1 MEEKMSELIEEMR
14 AGMKKSDDERDAL
27 FNTPEDVERWDNIV
41 YGHTDRVIQRLD
53 VYRPKQASGEDL
65 PVIISVHGGG
75 WVYGDKERYQYYCM
89 SLAQRGFAV
98 VNFTYRLAPEHKFPA
113 PLEDMNLV
121 CKWVMKRAGRFH
133 FDTERIFAV
142 GDSAGAHLL
151 GLYAG
156 ICTNPEYAARYDFTV
171 PENFAL
177 TAIALNCGVYTF
189 DEELPDWEKSSCLLK
204 AFLPQGGTK
213 EELENIDVLNR
224 ITDVYPPVFC
234 MTSVRDFMKAQAPL
248 LAAKLLENNVPF
260 VFRVFGDKVN
270 MLGHVFHCDIKTVD
284 AAQCNDAECDFF
296 REFCF

>member
-1 MEEKMSELIEEMR
+1 MSEISDKFREE
-14 AGMKKSDDERDAL
+14 AKKNDDIRDAL
-27 FNTPEDVERWDNIV
+27 MTTPEDVERWDNIV
-41 YGHTDRVIQRLD
+41 YGHIDRNIQVLD
-53 VYRPKQASGEDL
+53 VYRPKQAEDEDL

-98 VNFTYRLAPEHKFPA
+98 VNFTYRLAPENKFPA
-113 PLEDMNLV
+113 QLEDMNLV
-121 CKWVMKRAGRFH
+121 CKWIMKRARRYH

-156 ICTNPEYAARYDFTV
+156 ICTNPAYAAQYDFEV

-177 TAIALNCGVYTF
+177 TAMALNCGVYSVDRDMAGVQTLEF
-189 DEELPDWEKSSCLLK
+189 MKDLLPEQGTDEELKKL
-204 AFLPQGGTK
+204 
-213 EELENIDVLNR
+213 NVLDT
-224 ITDVYPPVFC
+224 ITDVYTPVFC
-234 MTSVRDFMKAQAPL
+234 MTSVSDFQKGQAPAL
-248 LAAKLLENNVPF
+248 VERLTKNQVPF
-260 VFRVFGDKVN
+260 VYRVFGDKVN
-270 MLGHVFHCDIKTVD
+270 QLGHVFHCDIKTVD

>member
-1 MEEKMSELIEEMR
+1 MSELSEKLREQF
-14 AGMKKSDDERDAL
+14 KKADDERDAL
-27 FNTPEDVERWDNIV
+27 MNTPEDVERWDNIV
-41 YGHTDRVIQRLD
+41 YGRTDRKVQVLD
-53 VYRPKQASGEDL
+53 VYRPRQAEDGDL

-98 VNFTYRLAPEHKFPA
+98 VNFTYRLAPENKFPA
-113 PLEDMNLV
+113 PLEDLNLV
-121 CKWVMKRAGRFH
+121 CGWVMKRARRYH

-156 ICTNPEYAARYDFTV
+156 ICTNPEYAARYEFTV

-177 TAIALNCGVYTF
+177 TAIALNCGVYTIPAEDIPENHSRQLMKDF
-189 DEELPDWEKSSCLLK
+189 LPD
-204 AFLPQGGTK
+204 PIT
-213 EELENIDVLNR
+213 EESIETVNVIPR

-234 MTSVRDFMKAQAPL
+234 MTSVADPQKKQASAL
-248 LAAKLLENNVPF
+248 VDALTGNNVPF
-260 VFRVFGDKVN
+260 VYRIFGDKIN
-270 MLGHVFHCDIKTVD
+270 RLGHVFHLDIKTVD
-284 AAQCNDAECDFF
+284 SAQCNDAECDFF

>member
-1 MEEKMSELIEEMR
+1 MSEI
-14 AGMKKSDDERDAL
+14 SDKLRKEAKENDDIRDAL
-27 FNTPEDVERWDNIV
+27 MSTPEDVERWDNIV
-41 YGHTDRVIQRLD
+41 YGHIDRNIQVLD
-53 VYRPKQASGEDL
+53 VYRPRQAEDEDL

-121 CKWVMKRAGRFH
+121 CKWVMKRARRYH

-156 ICTNPEYAARYDFTV
+156 ICTNPAYAAQYDFEV
-171 PENFAL
+171 PENFSL
-177 TAIALNCGVYTF
+177 TAIALNCGVYFIDRETAGESTLELIKDF
-189 DEELPDWEKSSCLLK
+189 LPEQGTDEELKK
-204 AFLPQGGTK
+204 I
-213 EELENIDVLNR
+213 NVLDT
-224 ITDVYPPVFC
+224 ITDVYTPVFC
-234 MTSVRDFMKAQAPL
+234 MTSVNDFQKVQAPAL
-248 LAAKLLENNVPF
+248 VERLTENQVPF
-260 VFRVFGDKVN
+260 VYRVFGDKVN
-270 MLGHVFHCDIKTVD
+270 KLGHVFHCDIKTVD

>member
-1 MEEKMSELIEEMR
+1 MSEL
-14 AGMKKSDDERDAL
+14 SDKIRKEFKEADDARDAL
-27 FNTPEDVERWDNIV
+27 MSTPEDVERWDNIV
-41 YGHTDRVIQRLD
+41 YGHIDRKIQVLD
-53 VYRPKQASGEDL
+53 VYRPKQAEDEDL

-113 PLEDMNLV
+113 PLEDLNLV
-121 CKWVMKRAGRFH
+121 CKWVMKRARRYH

-156 ICTNPEYAARYDFTV
+156 ICTNPEYAAGYEFDV

-177 TAIALNCGVYTF
+177 TAIALNCGVYAVDKSDAVQEMTMGLMKELLPQEGT
-189 DEELPDWEKSSCLLK
+189 DEELEKI
-204 AFLPQGGTK
+204 
-213 EELENIDVLNR
+213 NVLHT

-234 MTSVRDFMKAQAPL
+234 MTAVSDHQKSQAPAL
-248 LAAKLLENNVPF
+248 VEKLTENNVPF
-260 VFRVFGDKVN
+260 VYRVFGDKVN
-270 MLGHVFHCDIKTVD
+270 KLGHVFHCDIKTID

>member
-1 MEEKMSELIEEMR
+1 MSEISEKFRKE
-14 AGMKKSDDERDAL
+14 AKENDDIRDAL
-27 FNTPEDVERWDNIV
+27 MSTPEDVERWDNIV
-41 YGHTDRVIQRLD
+41 YGHIDRDIQVLD
-53 VYRPKQASGEDL
+53 VYRPKQAEDGDL

-121 CKWVMKRAGRFH
+121 CKWVMKRARRYH

-156 ICTNPEYAARYDFTV
+156 ICTNPAYAAQYDFEV
-171 PENFAL
+171 PENFSL
-177 TAIALNCGVYTF
+177 TAIALNCGVYSVDRETAGESTLELMKDF
-189 DEELPDWEKSSCLLK
+189 LPEQGTDEELQKI
-204 AFLPQGGTK
+204 
-213 EELENIDVLNR
+213 NVLDT
-224 ITDVYPPVFC
+224 ITDVYTPVFC
-234 MTSVRDFMKAQAPL
+234 MTSVSDFQKAQAPAL
-248 LAAKLLENNVPF
+248 IERLTENQVPF
-260 VFRVFGDKVN
+260 VYRVFGDKVN
-270 MLGHVFHCDIKTVD
+270 KLGHVFHCDIKTVD

>member
-1 MEEKMSELIEEMR
+1 MSEISEKLR
-14 AGMKKSDDERDAL
+14 AEFKKSDDERDAL
-27 FNTPEDVERWDNIV
+27 LTTPEDVERWDNIV
-41 YGHTDRVIQRLD
+41 YGHVDRNIQKLD
-53 VYRPKQASGEDL
+53 VYRPKQAEGEDL

-98 VNFTYRLAPEHKFPA
+98 VNFTYRLAPDHKFPA
-113 PLEDMNLV
+113 PLEDLNLV
-121 CKWVMKRAGRFH
+121 CKWVMKRAGRYH

-156 ICTNPEYAARYDFTV
+156 ICTNPDYASRYEFQV

-177 TAIALNCGVYTF
+177 TAIALNCGVYAIEKG
-189 DEELPDWEKSSCLLK
+189 DADQELTMELMKD
-204 AFLPQGGTK
+204 FLPEQGTE
-213 EELENIDVLNR
+213 EELENINVLNR

-234 MTSVRDFMKAQAPL
+234 MTAVNDFQKVQAPAL
-248 LAAKLLENNVPF
+248 VQKLMENNVPF

-270 MLGHVFHCDIKTVD
+270 KLGHVFHCDVKTVD

>member
-1 MEEKMSELIEEMR
+1 MSELTDKIREEF
-14 AGMKKSDDERDAL
+14 KKNDDARDAL
-27 FNTPEDVERWDNIV
+27 MNTPEDVERVDNIV
-41 YGHTDRVIQRLD
+41 YGHIDRNIQVLD
-53 VYRPKQASGEDL
+53 VYRPKQAEDDDL

-113 PLEDMNLV
+113 PLEDLNLV
-121 CKWVMKRAGRFH
+121 CKWVMKRANRYH

-156 ICTNPEYAARYDFTV
+156 ICTNPEYAAKYDFTV

-177 TAIALNCGVYTF
+177 TAIGLNFGVYNVGQGENPDELTSSLIKEVLPEGGTP
-189 DEELPDWEKSSCLLK
+189 EELDKI
-204 AFLPQGGTK
+204 
-213 EELENIDVLNR
+213 NVLNT
-224 ITDVYPPVFC
+224 ITDVYPPVYC
-234 MTSVRDFMKAQAPL
+234 VTAVADFLKSQAPGL
-248 LAAKLLENNVPF
+248 VAKLTENNVPF
-260 VFRVFGDKVN
+260 VYRVFGDKVN
-270 MLGHVFHCDIKTVD
+270 QLEHVFHCDIKTVD
-284 AAQCNDAECDFF
+284 AALCNDAECDFF

>member
-1 MEEKMSELIEEMR
+1 MSELTDRIRSEFK
-14 AGMKKSDDERDAL
+14 ASDDERDAL
-27 FNTPEDVERWDNIV
+27 MSTPEDVERWDNIV
-41 YGHTDRVIQRLD
+41 YGHIDRDIQKLD
-53 VYRPKQASGEDL
+53 VYRPKQAEGEDL
-65 PVIISVHGGG
+65 PLIISVHGGG

-121 CKWVMKRAGRFH
+121 CKWVMKRAGRYH

-156 ICTNPEYAARYDFTV
+156 ICTNPEYAARFDFEV

-177 TAIALNCGVYTF
+177 TAIALNCGMYAISKE
-189 DEELPDWEKSSCLLK
+189 DETQGQSLALLGE
-204 AFLPQGGTK
+204 FLPEQGTD
-213 EELENIDVLNR
+213 EELENINVLNR

-234 MTSVRDFMKAQAPL
+234 MTAVNDFLKSQTPAL
-248 LAAKLLENNVPF
+248 IEKLTENNVPF
-260 VFRVFGDKVN
+260 VYRVFGDKVN
-270 MLGHVFHCDIKTVD
+270 RLGHVFHCDIKTVD

>member
-1 MEEKMSELIEEMR
+1 MSELVNKIREEF
-14 AGMKKSDDERDAL
+14 KKSDDERDAL
-27 FNTPEDVERWDNIV
+27 MTTPEDVDRWDNIV
-41 YGHTDRVIQRLD
+41 YGHIDRNIQKLD

-113 PLEDMNLV
+113 PLEDLNLV
-121 CKWVMKRAGRFH
+121 CKWVMKRAGRYH

-156 ICTNPEYAARYDFTV
+156 ICTNPDYAKRYDFQV
-171 PENFAL
+171 PENFSL
-177 TAIALNCGVYTF
+177 TAIGLNCGIYDFNKEDPTQQLNTSLMQEF
-189 DEELPDWEKSSCLLK
+189 LPD
-204 AFLPQGGTK
+204 GGTE
-213 EELENIDVLNR
+213 EELENINVLNR

-234 MTSVRDFMKAQAPL
+234 MTAVDDFLKAQAPL
-248 LAAKLLENNVPF
+248 LTAKLMENNVPF

-270 MLGHVFHCDIKTVD
+270 KLGHVFHCDIKTVD

>member
-1 MEEKMSELIEEMR
+1 MSESIGKIREEF
-14 AGMKKSDDERDAL
+14 KKNDDARDAL
-27 FNTPEDVERWDNIV
+27 MSTPEDVERWNDIA
-41 YGHTDRVIQRLD
+41 YAKEERDWRVLD
-53 VYRPKQASGEDL
+53 VYRPRQAEDEDL

-98 VNFTYRLAPEHKFPA
+98 VNFTYRLAPEFQFPA
-113 PLEDMNLV
+113 PLEDLNLV
-121 CKWVMKRAGRFH
+121 CKWVMKRARRYH

-156 ICTNPEYAARYDFTV
+156 ICTKPDYAAQYDFKV

-177 TAIALNCGVYTF
+177 TAIALNCGVYVVGEGGDCSEQTM
-189 DEELPDWEKSSCLLK
+189 DLMN
-204 AFLPQGGTK
+204 AFLPEGGT
-213 EELENIDVLNR
+213 EAELERINVLNC

-234 MTSVRDFMKAQAPL
+234 MTAVNDFEKEQASGL
-248 LAAKLLENNVPF
+248 IQKLTENNVPF
-260 VFRVFGDKVN
+260 VFRMFGDKIN
-270 MLGHVFHCDIKTVD
+270 RLGHGFHCDIKTVD

>member
-1 MEEKMSELIEEMR
+1 MSELVNKIREEF
-14 AGMKKSDDERDAL
+14 KKNDDERDAL
-27 FNTPEDVERWDNIV
+27 MNTPEDVDRWDNIV
-41 YGHTDRVIQRLD
+41 YGHIDRNIQKLD

-113 PLEDMNLV
+113 PLEDLNLV
-121 CKWVMKRAGRFH
+121 CKWVMKRAGRYH

-156 ICTNPEYAARYDFTV
+156 ICTNPDYAKRYDFQV
-171 PENFAL
+171 PENFSL
-177 TAIALNCGVYTF
+177 TAIGLNCGIYDFNKEDPTQQLNTSLMQEF
-189 DEELPDWEKSSCLLK
+189 LPD
-204 AFLPQGGTK
+204 GGTE
-213 EELENIDVLNR
+213 EELENINVLNC

-234 MTSVRDFMKAQAPL
+234 MTAVDDFLKAQAPL
-248 LAAKLLENNVPF
+248 LITKLMENNVPF

-270 MLGHVFHCDIKTVD
+270 KLGHVFHCDIKTVD